1 MKPRFCIG
9 IEVIDDPA
17 WMGGTLYLR
26 NLAISLASLPEP
38 ERPELCLLG
47 SPDAVSRVLKESGN
61 PAAFGKRPP
70 NQLFRLSRLLNWASR
85 SKGIDVVYPGF
96 GTAPHGALV
105 LRWIPDFQHRYL
117 PQLFSAEE
125 IEQREQAIR
134 GIAERDST
142 VVVSSDVAKRDFEM
156 FFPDHKA
163 TIRVWRFRSLI
174 DTTAPPSRHAITKFD
189 VPEKYLYVPNQFW
202 AHKNHIVVLR
212 ALARLRALDLR
223 IPLVCTGATSD
234 RRKAEHF
241 DQLQRFIEEYGLADQ
256 VSILGLIERREQIE
270 VLRHAAAI
278 IQPSIFEGWSTVVE
292 DARAAGKKIFLS
304 DIPVHREQY
313 PPSAIYFDPQN
324 DEELARILRREWGK
338 LASGHD
344 GIAETAARQSMGPLI
359 VQSAREFCDIAEGA
373 LRRPAQKN

>member
-1 MKPRFCIG
+1 MRPRFCIG

-26 NLAISLASLPEP
+26 NLAISLASLPER

-47 SPDAVSRVLKESGN
+47 SADAVSRVLEESGN
-61 PAAFGKRPP
+61 PAAFSRRPP
-70 NQLFRLSRLLNWASR
+70 NQPFRLSRLLNWASR

-96 GTAPHGALV
+96 GVAPRGALV

-125 IEQREQAIR
+125 IEQRELAIR

-174 DTTAPPSRHAITKFD
+174 ETTALPSRQAIAKFD
-189 VPEKYLYVPNQFW
+189 LPEKYLYLPNQFW

-212 ALARLRALDLR
+212 ALARLRTLDLKV
-223 IPLVCTGATSD
+223 PLVCTGATSD

-241 DQLQRFIEEYGLADQ
+241 DQLQRFITENGLAGQ
-256 VSILGLIERREQIE
+256 VSILGLIERREQVE

-304 DIPVHREQY
+304 DIPVHREQNH
-313 PPSAIYFDPQN
+313 PSAIYFNPQS
-324 DEELARILRREWGK
+324 DEELARLLKSEWEY
-338 LASGHD
+338 LSSGYD
-344 GIAETAARQSMGPLI
+344 RLSESTARAKMAPLVI
-359 VQSAREFCDIAEGA
+359 QSAREFCAIAEDA
-373 LRRPAQKN
+373 LRRRPRM